1 LVIVVA
7 VRRLIPL
14 VLASLGGIAAA
25 DDGSLMSTS
34 LDATACVG
42 PIPNDGTIERLD
54 ASAGATV
61 WHRLHVGVGAGI
73 GTGTTTSYLVEGFG
87 EAGLWLHASSQI
99 ELLLGWRLGGARFSI
114 HGAPTDAV
122 MAEALVE
129 LRIHVRRRVDLAVQ
143 PFALTGYYGGLWAIM
158 AGPSIGV
165 AVPW

>member
-1 LVIVVA
+1 M
-7 VRRLIPL
+7 RRLAIAF
-14 VLASLGGIAAA
+14 VLASLGGVAAA

-34 LDATACVG
+34 LDASACVG
-42 PIPNDGTIERLD
+42 PIPNDGTLERLD
-54 ASAGATV
+54 ASAGATL

-73 GTGTTTSYLVEGFG
+73 GTGTTTTYLAEGFA

-114 HGAPTDAV
+114 HDAPTNAV
-122 MAEALVE
+122 MAEALLE
-129 LRIHVRRRVDLAVQ
+129 LRFHLGRRIDLTVQ

-158 AGPSIGV
+158 AGPSIGI